1 MVHSTDLNW
10 SKKVVFLNFHAI
22 NTVLFDKIFR
32 KYKWSWTLIFNI
44 FWHQNS
50 NFWTKI
56 NYFDKCKASIEVSV
70 ILTVIL
76 FLKEKCEKKTI
87 CQCTN
92 DFLSNSQGK
101 HYSPRAKLSGAAA
114 ADIDTLFRSCMKTI
128 YLESSQ
134 KTRIVSFFGILSKN

>member
-101 HYSPRAKLSGAAA
+101 HYSPRAKL
-114 ADIDTLFRSCMKTI
+114 TVF
-128 YLESSQ
+128 ENSS
-134 KTRIVSFFGILSKN
+134 KSRIFKNLPNWPFLAFLMNFCPHKM